1 MIKEKNKWLNEEKEE
16 EKLFYLNPDIK
27 PSGFYSYD
35 VQWESINKGCY
46 YRHLLFDL
54 VNNAPIA
61 ELLAPDESTEITYKF
76 INKSIKPHEK
86 KSHRNRLKTRTRHYN
101 EKPRFKT
108 PTLHIPPRAI
118 H

>member
-1 MIKEKNKWLNEEKEE
+1 MVSFYVNWKNYITFFRELTISHETVRKSQIIIDKRKNKWLNEEKEE

-35 VQWESINKGCY
+35 VQWEPIDKGFY

-61 ELLAPDESTEITYKF
+61 ELLASDESTE
-76 INKSIKPHEK
+76 N
-86 KSHRNRLKTRTRHYN
+86 
-101 EKPRFKT
+101 
-108 PTLHIPPRAI
+108 HI
-118 H
+118 